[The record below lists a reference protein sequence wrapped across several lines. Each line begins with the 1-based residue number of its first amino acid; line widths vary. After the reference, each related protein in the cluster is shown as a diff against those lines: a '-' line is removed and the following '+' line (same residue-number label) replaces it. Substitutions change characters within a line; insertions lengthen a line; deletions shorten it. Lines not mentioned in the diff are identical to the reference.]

1 MSISSHDDVH
11 VLKREL
17 LGLFQHIQ
25 KIRKE
30 IAAIRRPGSTEDED
44 HFSRMSDELDAI
56 VAATEGATNTIMENV
71 EGIED
76 ILTQVRAKTSDAE
89 ILALLDQVPEKSG
102 NVFEACA
109 FQDITG
115 QRITKVVTSL
125 QFIENRVNSLILIWG
140 PDSIAQEDPPRD
152 GEADKDEY
160 KKYLHGPQLAGHGV
174 SQDDVDAML
183 AGAAPPPEPKPEAA
197 KAKVEV
203 KKAEPAPAPK
213 ADEPAEKPAPKP
225 APAPAPQKAEEKADE
240 GGGEAFSQDDIDKLF
255 G

>member
-1 MSISSHDDVH
+1 MSITSHDDVN

-17 LGLFQHIQ
+17 VGLFQHIQ

-30 IAAIRRPGSTEDED
+30 IAAIRKPGSTEDED

-56 VAATEGATNTIMENV
+56 VAATEGATNAIMENV
-71 EGIED
+71 EGLED
-76 ILTQVRAKTSDAE
+76 ILAEVRAKTDDPD
-89 ILALLDQVPEKSG
+89 ILALLDKVPEKTG

-140 PDSIAQEDPPRD
+140 PDSIAQEDPPRED
-152 GEADKDEY
+152 EEAQKDEY

-183 AGAAPPPEPKPEAA
+183 AGAPPPAEPAPEAH
-197 KAKVEV
+197 KVEV
-203 KKAEPAPAPK
+203 KKPDPASKAEQPT
-213 ADEPAEKPAPKP
+213 PKP
-225 APAPAPQKAEEKADE
+225 APEPAPQSTPKPAEEKADE
-240 GGGEAFSQDDIDKLF
+240 GGAAFSQDDIDKLF